1 MIPFDW
7 QLAAKILPLLLNAT
21 LVTVAITFL
30 SFALALLLGLPLLL
44 LRRSR
49 NALLARTVGFAIEF
63 LRSTPLLIQIYFL
76 YFVLPHWGIALSP
89 FVTGVLAMSV
99 HYGCYM
105 SEVYRS
111 GLDDL
116 PKGQWDA
123 AIAVGFN
130 RFDVYRCMVIPQ
142 VIPRIV
148 PAAGNFLVYM
158 FKDSPL
164 LASISVAETMFVAA
178 QIGADRFQYLEPI
191 TLCGLIFLGLSLG
204 GSALTRLVEWRIGRV
219 WLGRA

>member
-1 MIPFDW
+1 MVFDW
-7 QLAAKILPLLLNAT
+7 QLAGKILPLLLQAT
-21 LVTVAITFL
+21 QVTVAITFI
-30 SFALALLLGLPLLL
+30 SFALALVLGLPLLL
-44 LRRSR
+44 LRRSGNKFLSR
-49 NALLARTVGFAIEF
+49 SVGFTIEF

-76 YFVLPHWGIALSP
+76 YFVLPHWNIALSP
-89 FVTGVLAMSV
+89 FATGVIAMSL
-99 HYGCYM
+99 HYSCYM

-123 AIAVGFN
+123 AVAVGFN
-130 RFDVYRCMVIPQ
+130 RFDTYRCMVIPQ
-142 VIPRIV
+142 LIPRIV

-191 TLCGLIFLGLSLG
+191 TLCGVIFLALSLG
-204 GSALTRLVEWRIGRV
+204 GSALSRLVEWRIGRV
-219 WLGRA
+219 WLGRS